1 MPSTTPKERLLEA
14 VADVALAG
22 GIADRSLR
30 AIAEAAGTSHRMLIH
45 HFGSRE
51 GLLVDVIRAVEA
63 RQRDALSKLVAESTE
78 VPEELADRFWK
89 HLRSPELGPQERL
102 FFEVYGQALQ
112 GRRWAKPLLEGVVE
126 DWVGPVAAMLTAEG
140 ISPDTARI
148 VARLYIAVGRG
159 LLLDVLATGD
169 AHEVDT
175 AMQYFSEMLL
185 AHLPPRHDH
194 VLAAGWIWL
203 ENLRVFLELT
213 SHYVSYSFDDSDWQ
227 AVRTGLEAPHAEADT
242 YSYPIIGQA
251 QLNIAL
257 TKNPGGDE
265 VTLKIT
271 SQPDQ
276 RLATR
281 ITTLMDAFSS

>member
-63 RQRDALSKLVAESTE
+63 RQRDALSQLVAEGADG
-78 VPEELADRFWK
+78 PEELADRFWK
-89 HLRSPELGPQERL
+89 HLRSPELAPQERL

-112 GRRWAKPLLEGVVE
+112 GRQWAKPLLDGIVE
-126 DWVGPVAAMLTAEG
+126 DWVGPVAAMLTAAG
-140 ISPDTARI
+140 ISPDTART
-148 VARLYIAVGRG
+148 VARLYIATGRG

-169 AHEVDT
+169 ADEVDT

-185 AHLPPRHDH
+185 AHLASARPG
-194 VLAAGWIWL
+194 A
-203 ENLRVFLELT
+203 
-213 SHYVSYSFDDSDWQ
+213 S
-227 AVRTGLEAPHAEADT
+227 APVPDGG
-242 YSYPIIGQA
+242 S
-251 QLNIAL
+251 
-257 TKNPGGDE
+257 PG
-265 VTLKIT
+265 
-271 SQPDQ
+271 
-276 RLATR
+276 
-281 ITTLMDAFSS
+281 